1 MVVYNC
7 KRCGYSTN
15 LRGNIKRHFTKK
27 KICKPIL
34 NNCSIEQCIKEQI
47 GENIQLENKH
57 TEQEKSEDSFF
68 IECEFCNQ
76 KFKNQRYLDDHLR
89 RSCKYI
95 KHTLGKKIKPYIDEV
110 NELKN
115 ELHIERIQRKKD
127 QEIISELKNQ
137 IDVLLKGKGNTYN
150 YNQNIIIQ
158 PFGKENV
165 SYIKDTFVNNLI
177 NEGAIHC
184 IPKLL
189 KHIHFNDKHIE
200 NHNIKIPN
208 KKKSV
213 AQIYNGLEWEYTD
226 KQRTINNMA
235 DKALHII
242 NEHTDGSNKYME
254 ELTDKITENNRD
266 VIKKISKDT
275 ELMILNHQEILKE

>member
-47 GENIQLENKH
+47 GENIQLESKH
-57 TEQEKSEDSFF
+57 TKEEKSRDSFC

-115 ELHIERIQRKKD
+115 EL
-127 QEIISELKNQ
+127 
-137 IDVLLKGKGNTYN
+137 
-150 YNQNIIIQ
+150 
-158 PFGKENV
+158 
-165 SYIKDTFVNNLI
+165 
-177 NEGAIHC
+177 
-184 IPKLL
+184 
-189 KHIHFNDKHIE
+189 
-200 NHNIKIPN
+200 
-208 KKKSV
+208 
-213 AQIYNGLEWEYTD
+213 
-226 KQRTINNMA
+226 
-235 DKALHII
+235 
-242 NEHTDGSNKYME
+242 
-254 ELTDKITENNRD
+254 
-266 VIKKISKDT
+266 
-275 ELMILNHQEILKE
+275 